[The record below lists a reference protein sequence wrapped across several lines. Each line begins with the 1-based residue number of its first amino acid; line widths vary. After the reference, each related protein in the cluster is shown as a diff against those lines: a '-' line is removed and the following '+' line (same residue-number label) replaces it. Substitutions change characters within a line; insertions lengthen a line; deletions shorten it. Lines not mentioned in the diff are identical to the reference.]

1 MSLRFTAL
9 MIFLSPIVF
18 AQTKVTTVPAY
29 PSQTD
34 QITITFDVT
43 NTNPSGKAPL
53 INYSGAVYAHTGVT
67 ISTNNGTPVR
77 WQKVI
82 GTWGSTTQPQLT
94 FVSPNIFRITINNS
108 RTFYD
113 VTDASQKITELSF
126 VLRSSDGTKQTE
138 DIFIPLYSP
147 GISVVFNTPAVNV
160 FYGDPLRS
168 PIFVSAGGTVPI
180 SVSTSAIGT
189 KTQSVKLFVNGV
201 PKVERTADTLTYV
214 FRADEYFSGKN
225 EVSVVATD
233 IAGLTDSKTFVIMRN
248 PAIKNLP
255 LPAGNLQGINYGT
268 DPSKVTLVLFAPQKK
283 NIYLLGDFND
293 WKVDTAYF
301 MKRDVATQD
310 SLWWVTIPNLQT
322 GAEYAFQ
329 YLIDGTLRIYDPY
342 TDKILDPSDDQNIP
356 ASVYPNLK
364 PYPKDKTSNVVS
376 VFQTGQSKY
385 NWSVANFTRPAKEK
399 LVIYEMLVR
408 DFVSTHSYKTLVD
421 TLGYFKKL
429 GVNAIELMPISEFEG
444 NNSWGYNPMTYFA
457 PDKYYGTKDDLKKF
471 VDACHQNGIAVIQD
485 IVLNHAYNSNSMVQM
500 YWDNVNN
507 RPAANNPWFNV
518 KANFANPDAQ
528 WGNDFNHESAATQY
542 FVDRVLQYWITEFKI
557 DGFRFDFTKGFGNN
571 PKPSSGDIWG
581 GTYDADRIRLL
592 KRMVDKVWSYDPTAI
607 MIFEHLAENR
617 EDQELAEY
625 KNGILMWG
633 NMNYNY
639 NEATMGWVGTS
650 NFGGISYK
658 SRSWSL
664 PNLLGY
670 MESHDEERLMFK
682 NLTYGNSSGSYNTKN
697 LTTALNRI
705 KLAATFFITVPGPKM
720 IWQFGEL
727 GYDISINNNG
737 RLGIKPVP
745 WSDGLNYYSNVDR
758 KSLFNT
764 FAALIRLKKTY
775 PAFSSTDFTL
785 YASGSVKSLY
795 INHSSMDV
803 AIIGNFDVTAQI
815 GTLAFQKIGKMYE
828 FFTGDSLNISPGN
841 MQFNLQPGES
851 RLYTSIKIPKAS
863 EDVNKE
869 DELPTEFQLEQNY
882 PNPFNPSTVINYK
895 IPVQGHV
902 LLTVYDMLGRVVA
915 TLVNAY
921 KHAGNYSVLFDAGRI
936 GLSSGMYIYRIS
948 TGNFSDSKKMLLI
961 K

>member
-1 MSLRFTAL
+1 MNLRLTTIL
-9 MIFLSPIVF
+9 IFLSSMTI
-18 AQTKVTTVPAY
+18 AQTIVTMVPTY

-43 NTNPSGKAPL
+43 NTNPIGKTPL
-53 INYSGAVYAHTGVT
+53 INYVGAVYAHTGVT
-67 ISTNNGTPVR
+67 ISTNSGAPVR

-82 GTWGSTTQPQLT
+82 GTWGSTSQPQLT
-94 FVSPNIFRITINNS
+94 FVSPNIYRITINNS
-108 RTFYD
+108 RTYYS
-113 VTDASQKITELSF
+113 VTDASQKITELCF

-138 DIFIPLYSP
+138 DIFVPLYSP
-147 GISVVFNTPAVNV
+147 GISVVFNKPLVNV

-168 PIFVSAGGTVPI
+168 PIFVSIGGTVPI

-189 KTQSVKLFVNGV
+189 KTKSVKLFVNGAS
-201 PKVERTADTLTYV
+201 KVERMADTLTYT
-214 FRADEYFSGKN
+214 FRANEYSGGKN
-225 EVSVVATD
+225 EVTVIATD
-233 IAGLTDSKTFVIMRN
+233 TAGVTDSKTFVIMKN

-255 LPAGNLQGINYGT
+255 MPAGNLQGINYGA
-268 DPSKVTLVLFAPQKK
+268 DPSKVTLALFAPQKK

-293 WKVDTAYF
+293 WKVDTAYY
-301 MKRDVATQD
+301 MNRDVTTQD
-310 SLWWVTIPNLQT
+310 SLWWITIPNLQT
-322 GAEYAFQ
+322 GIEYSFQ

-356 ASVYPNLK
+356 ASVYPDLK

-408 DFVSTHSYKTLVD
+408 DFVSTHSYKTLID
-421 TLGYFKKL
+421 TLGYFKEL

-444 NNSWGYNPMTYFA
+444 NNSWGYNSMTYFA

-471 VDACHQNGIAVIQD
+471 IDACHQNGIAVIQD
-485 IVLNHAYNSNSMVQM
+485 IVLNHAYNSNSMAQM

-518 KANFANPDAQ
+518 KSNFANPDAQ
-528 WGNDFNHESAATQY
+528 WGNDFNHESASTQY
-542 FVDRVLQYWITEFKI
+542 FIDRVLQYWLTEFKI

-581 GTYDADRIRLL
+581 STYDADRIRLL
-592 KRMVDKVWSYDPTAI
+592 KRMVDKIWSYDPTAI

-639 NEATMGWVGTS
+639 NEATMGYISNS
-650 NFGGISYK
+650 NFGGVSYK
-658 SRSWSL
+658 SRFWTV
-664 PNLLGY
+664 PTLLGY
-670 MESHDEERLMFK
+670 MESHDEERLMYK
-682 NLTYGNSSGSYNTKN
+682 NLTYGNSSGSYNTKI
-697 LTTALNRI
+697 LATALNRI
-705 KLAATFFITVPGPKM
+705 KLAATFFIPVPGPKM

-737 RLGIKPVP
+737 RLGTKPIP
-745 WSDGLNYYSNVDR
+745 WADGLNYYSNADR

-764 FAALIRLKKTY
+764 FAELIRLKKSY

-785 YASGSVKSLY
+785 NASGSVKSLY

-803 AIIGNFDVTAQI
+803 AIIGNFDVNPQN
-815 GTLAFQKIGKMYE
+815 GTLVFQKIGKMYE

-841 MQFNLQPGES
+841 IQFNLQPGEY
-851 RLYTSIKIPKAS
+851 RLYTSVRIPKAS
-863 EDVNKE
+863 EDVKNEEKI
-869 DELPTEFQLEQNY
+869 PTEFRLEQNY

-895 IPVQGHV
+895 LPVQEHV
-902 LLTVYDMLGRVVA
+902 LLTVYDMLGREVT
-915 TLVNAY
+915 TLVNDIQRP
-921 KHAGNYSVLFDAGRI
+921 GNYTVLFNAG
-936 GLSSGMYIYRIS
+936 GKHLSSGMYIYRIR
-948 TGNFSDSKKMLLI
+948 TGNFSDSKKMLFI